1 MKNGSSQNAGPGSGS
16 GSGSGFFFPQI
27 LAVILL
33 YSYLRMNGI
42 CPSFMVEIS
51 KKIEEHA
58 DAMQVVKGHVLIFFS
73 KSGFVSCE
81 HLALP
86 FRKSEFVF

>member
-1 MKNGSSQNAGPGSGS
+1 
-16 GSGSGFFFPQI
+16 
-27 LAVILL
+27 
-33 YSYLRMNGI
+33 MNGI